1 MNDFEA
7 MEAINSILE
16 QFYRG
21 NLAVELAVLDIAK
34 VAGANQTQHQQA
46 GPQ

>member
-7 MEAINSILE
+7 LEAINSILE

-34 VAGANQTQHQQA
+34 VAGANQAAHQQA
-46 GPQ
+46 GPK

>member
-1 MNDFEA
+1 MNDYEA
-7 MEAINSILE
+7 MEAINGILE

-34 VAGANQTQHQQA
+34 VAGANHTAHQQA